1 MITTLPDP
9 ETTTNIEP
17 QPPTPFRF
25 LWDVL
30 FSNRKKLKLP
40 PEDVAELI
48 ALDHQIDPWRMA
60 AVLLDGHRMNPQG
73 RFEDAVTALMRNPTE
88 QNVDRLLLL
97 RWVPPYSS
105 MQLNNAAAILEG
117 VIAEKSLALFPPVVR
132 RHLERIRKA
141 LEAELAL
148 QLAADLK
155 AMSRLD
161 GAAIGGESGAA
172 RTLRQRCLE
181 VEKQLE
187 GSDSHLCDWRTILS
201 PFLP

>member
-1 MITTLPDP
+1 MITTSP
-9 ETTTNIEP
+9 EKETVTNIEP

-25 LWDVL
+25 VWDVL
-30 FSNRKKLKLP
+30 FSNRKKLKLT

-48 ALDHQIDPWRMA
+48 ALDHQIDPWRLA
-60 AVLLDGHRMNPQG
+60 TVLLDGHRMNPQG
-73 RFEDAVTALMRNPTE
+73 RFEDAVTALTHNPTE

-97 RWVPPYSS
+97 RWVPPFSS

-117 VIAEKSLALFPPVVR
+117 VIADKSLALFPPVVR

-141 LEAELAL
+141 LETELAL
-148 QLAADLK
+148 QLTADEK
-155 AMSRLD
+155 AMARLD
-161 GAAIGGESGAA
+161 GAAVGGESAAA
-172 RTLRQRCLE
+172 RTLRQRCQE

>member
-1 MITTLPDP
+1 MITTIPDK
-9 ETTTNIEP
+9 ETVTNIEP

-25 LWDVL
+25 VWDIL
-30 FSNRKKLKLP
+30 FSNRKKLKLT

-48 ALDHQIDPWRMA
+48 ALDHQIDPWRLA
-60 AVLLDGHRMNPQG
+60 TVLLDGHRMNPQG
-73 RFEDAVTALMRNPTE
+73 RFEDAVTALTHNPTE

-97 RWVPPYSS
+97 RWVPPFSS

-141 LEAELAL
+141 LETELAL
-148 QLAADLK
+148 QLTADEK
-155 AMSRLD
+155 ALSRLD
-161 GAAIGGESGAA
+161 GAAVGGESAAA
-172 RTLRQRCLE
+172 RTLRQRCQE
-181 VEKQLE
+181 VERQLE

>member
-1 MITTLPDP
+1 MITTIPDK
-9 ETTTNIEP
+9 ETVTNIEP

-25 LWDVL
+25 VWDVL
-30 FSNRKKLKLP
+30 FSNRKKLKLT

-48 ALDHQIDPWRMA
+48 ALDHQIDPWRLA
-60 AVLLDGHRMNPQG
+60 TVLLDGHRMNPQG
-73 RFEDAVTALMRNPTE
+73 RFEDAVTALTHNPTE

-97 RWVPPYSS
+97 RWVPPFSS

-141 LEAELAL
+141 LETELAL
-148 QLAADLK
+148 QLTADEK
-155 AMSRLD
+155 ALSRLD
-161 GAAIGGESGAA
+161 GAAVGGESAAA
-172 RTLRQRCLE
+172 RTLRQRCQE

>member
-9 ETTTNIEP
+9 ETTRHVEP

-30 FSNRKKLKLP
+30 FSNRKKLKLT

-60 AVLLDGHRMNPQG
+60 TVLLDGHRMNPQG
-73 RFEDAVTALMRNPTE
+73 RFEDAVTALTHNPTE

-161 GAAIGGESGAA
+161 GAAVGGESGAA

>member
-1 MITTLPDP
+1 MITTIPDP
-9 ETTTNIEP
+9 ETIKHIEP
-17 QPPTPFRF
+17 QPPTPFQF

-30 FSNRKKLKLP
+30 FSSRKKLKLT

-48 ALDHQIDPWRMA
+48 ALDHQIDPWRKA
-60 AVLLDGHRMNPQG
+60 TVLLDGHRMNPQG
-73 RFEDAVTALMRNPTE
+73 RFEDAVNTLMSEPSE
-88 QNVDRLLLL
+88 ENVDRLLLL

-105 MQLNNAAAILEG
+105 MQLSNAAAILEG

-155 AMSRLD
+155 AMARLD
-161 GAAIGGESGAA
+161 GAAVGGESAAA
-172 RTLRQRCLE
+172 RTLRQRCQE

-187 GSDSHLCDWRTILS
+187 GSDSHLCDWRAILGA
-201 PFLP
+201 FLP

>member
-1 MITTLPDP
+1 MITTLPDK
-9 ETTTNIEP
+9 ETVTNIEP

-25 LWDVL
+25 VWDVL
-30 FSNRKKLKLP
+30 FSNRKKLKLT

-48 ALDHQIDPWRMA
+48 ALDHQIDPWRLA
-60 AVLLDGHRMNPQG
+60 TVLLDGHRMNPQG
-73 RFEDAVTALMRNPTE
+73 RFEDAVTALMHNPTE

-97 RWVPPYSS
+97 RWVPPFSS

-141 LEAELAL
+141 LETELAL
-148 QLAADLK
+148 QLTADEK
-155 AMSRLD
+155 AMARLD
-161 GAAIGGESGAA
+161 GAAVGGESAAA
-172 RTLRQRCLE
+172 RTLRQRCQE

>member
-9 ETTTNIEP
+9 ETVRHVEP
-17 QPPTPFRF
+17 QPPTPFQF

-30 FSNRKKLKLP
+30 FSSRKKLKLT

-48 ALDHQIDPWRMA
+48 ALDHQIDPWRKA
-60 AVLLDGHRMNPQG
+60 TVLLDGHRMNPQG
-73 RFEDAVTALMRNPTE
+73 RFEDAVNTLMSEPTE

-117 VIAEKSLALFPPVVR
+117 VIAEKCLALFPPVVR

-155 AMSRLD
+155 AIARLD
-161 GAAIGGESGAA
+161 GAAIGGESAAA
-172 RTLRQRCLE
+172 RTLRQRCQE
-181 VEKQLE
+181 VERQLE

>member
-1 MITTLPDP
+1 MISTLPDP
-9 ETTTNIEP
+9 ETTRHIEP

-25 LWDVL
+25 VWDIL
-30 FSNRKKLKLP
+30 FSNRKKLKLT
-40 PEDVAELI
+40 PEDMAELI
-48 ALDHQIDPWRMA
+48 ALDHQIDPWRFA
-60 AVLLDGHRMNPQG
+60 TVLLDGYRMNPQG

-141 LEAELAL
+141 LDTELAL
-148 QLAADLK
+148 QLTADEK
-155 AMSRLD
+155 ALARLD
-161 GAAIGGESGAA
+161 GAAVGGESAAA
-172 RTLRQRCLE
+172 RTLRQRCQE

-187 GSDSHLCDWRTILS
+187 GSDSHLCDWRTILA

>member
-1 MITTLPDP
+1 MITTLPDK
-9 ETTTNIEP
+9 ETVTNIEP

-25 LWDVL
+25 VWDVL
-30 FSNRKKLKLP
+30 FSNRKKLKLT

-48 ALDHQIDPWRMA
+48 ALDHQIDPWRLA
-60 AVLLDGHRMNPQG
+60 TVLLDGHRMNPQG
-73 RFEDAVTALMRNPTE
+73 RFEDAVTALTHNPTE

-97 RWVPPYSS
+97 RWVPPFSS

-117 VIAEKSLALFPPVVR
+117 VIADKSLALFPPVVR

-141 LEAELAL
+141 LETELAL
-148 QLAADLK
+148 QLTADEK
-155 AMSRLD
+155 AMARLD
-161 GAAIGGESGAA
+161 GAAVGGESAAA
-172 RTLRQRCLE
+172 RTLRQRCQE

>member
-1 MITTLPDP
+1 MITTLPDK
-9 ETTTNIEP
+9 ETVTNIEP

-25 LWDVL
+25 VWDIL
-30 FSNRKKLKLP
+30 FSNRKKLKLT

-48 ALDHQIDPWRMA
+48 ALDHQIDPWSK
-60 AVLLDGHRMNPQG
+60 AVPLLNTHRSNPQAS
-73 RFEDAVTALMRNPTE
+73 FDDAVTRFMAEPSERNIE
-88 QNVDRLLLL
+88 RLLLM
-97 RWVPPYSS
+97 RWTPPYSS
-105 MQLNNAAAILEG
+105 MQLSNAAAILDG

-141 LEAELAL
+141 LETELAL
-148 QLAADLK
+148 QLTADEK
-155 AMSRLD
+155 AMARLD
-161 GAAIGGESGAA
+161 GAAVGGESAAA
-172 RTLRQRCLE
+172 RTLRQRCQE

>member
-1 MITTLPDP
+1 MITTIPGP
-9 ETTTNIEP
+9 ETTRHIEP
-17 QPPTPFRF
+17 QPPTPFQF

-30 FSNRKKLKLP
+30 FSSRKKLKLT

-48 ALDHQIDPWRMA
+48 ALDHQIDPWRLA
-60 AVLLDGHRMNPQG
+60 TVLLDGHRMNPQG
-73 RFEDAVTALMRNPTE
+73 RFEDAVNTLMSEPTE

-117 VIAEKSLALFPPVVR
+117 VIGEKSLALFPPVVR
-132 RHLERIRKA
+132 RHLERIRRA
-141 LEAELAL
+141 LESELAL

-155 AMSRLD
+155 AMARLD
-161 GAAIGGESGAA
+161 GAAIGGESAAA
-172 RTLRQRCLE
+172 RTLRQRCQE

-187 GSDSHLCDWRTILS
+187 GSDSHLCDWRIILG
-201 PFLP
+201 PYLP

>member
-1 MITTLPDP
+1 MITTSP
-9 ETTTNIEP
+9 EKETVTNIEP

-25 LWDVL
+25 VWDVL
-30 FSNRKKLKLP
+30 FSNRKKLKLT

-48 ALDHQIDPWRMA
+48 ALDHQIDPWRLA
-60 AVLLDGHRMNPQG
+60 TVLLDGHRMNPQG
-73 RFEDAVTALMRNPTE
+73 RFEDAVTALMHNPTE

-97 RWVPPYSS
+97 RWVPPFSS

-117 VIAEKSLALFPPVVR
+117 VIADKSLALFPPVVR

-141 LEAELAL
+141 LETELAL
-148 QLAADLK
+148 QLTADEK
-155 AMSRLD
+155 AMARLD
-161 GAAIGGESGAA
+161 GAAVGGESAAA
-172 RTLRQRCLE
+172 RTLRQRCQE

>member
-1 MITTLPDP
+1 MITTLPDK
-9 ETTTNIEP
+9 ETVTNIEP

-25 LWDVL
+25 VWDVL
-30 FSNRKKLKLP
+30 FSNRKKLKLT

-48 ALDHQIDPWRMA
+48 ALDHQIDPWRLA
-60 AVLLDGHRMNPQG
+60 TVLLDGHRMNPQG
-73 RFEDAVTALMRNPTE
+73 RFEDAVTALTHNPTE

-97 RWVPPYSS
+97 RWVPPFSS

-141 LEAELAL
+141 LETELAL
-148 QLAADLK
+148 QLTADEK
-155 AMSRLD
+155 ALSRLD
-161 GAAIGGESGAA
+161 GAAVGGESAAA
-172 RTLRQRCLE
+172 RTLRQRCQE

>member
-1 MITTLPDP
+1 MITTLPDK
-9 ETTTNIEP
+9 ETVTNIEP

-25 LWDVL
+25 VWDVL
-30 FSNRKKLKLP
+30 FSNRKKLKLT

-48 ALDHQIDPWRMA
+48 ALDHQIDPWRLA
-60 AVLLDGHRMNPQG
+60 TVLLDGHRMNPQG
-73 RFEDAVTALMRNPTE
+73 RFEDAVTALMHNPTE

-97 RWVPPYSS
+97 RWVPPFSS

-141 LEAELAL
+141 LETELAL
-148 QLAADLK
+148 QLTADEK
-155 AMSRLD
+155 ALSRLD
-161 GAAIGGESGAA
+161 GAAVGGESAAA
-172 RTLRQRCLE
+172 RTLRQRCQE

>member
-1 MITTLPDP
+1 MITTLPDK
-9 ETTTNIEP
+9 ETVTNIEP

-25 LWDVL
+25 VWDVL
-30 FSNRKKLKLP
+30 FSNRKKLKLT

-48 ALDHQIDPWRMA
+48 TLDHQIDPWRKA
-60 AVLLDGHRMNPQG
+60 TVLLDGHRMNPQG
-73 RFEDAVTALMRNPTE
+73 RFEDAVTALMHNPSE

-161 GAAIGGESGAA
+161 GAAIGGESAAA
-172 RTLRQRCLE
+172 RTLRQRCQE

-187 GSDSHLCDWRTILS
+187 GSDSHLCDWRTILA
-201 PFLP
+201 PYLP

>member
-1 MITTLPDP
+1 MITTLPDK
-9 ETTTNIEP
+9 ETVTNIEP

-25 LWDVL
+25 VWDIL
-30 FSNRKKLKLP
+30 FSNRKKLKLTA
-40 PEDVAELI
+40 EDVAELI
-48 ALDHQIDPWRMA
+48 ALDHQIDPWRLA
-60 AVLLDGHRMNPQG
+60 TVLLDGHRMNPQG
-73 RFEDAVTALMRNPTE
+73 RFEDAVTALTHNPTA

-141 LEAELAL
+141 LETELAL
-148 QLAADLK
+148 QLTADEK
-155 AMSRLD
+155 ALSRLD
-161 GAAIGGESGAA
+161 GAAVGGESAAA
-172 RTLRQRCLE
+172 RTLRQRCIE

>member
-1 MITTLPDP
+1 MITTSP
-9 ETTTNIEP
+9 EKETVTNIEP

-25 LWDVL
+25 VWDVL
-30 FSNRKKLKLP
+30 FSNRKKLKLT

-48 ALDHQIDPWRMA
+48 ALDHQIDPWRLA
-60 AVLLDGHRMNPQG
+60 TVLLDGHRMNPQG
-73 RFEDAVTALMRNPTE
+73 RFEDAVTALMHNPTE

-97 RWVPPYSS
+97 RWVPPFSS

-141 LEAELAL
+141 LETELAL
-148 QLAADLK
+148 QLTADEK
-155 AMSRLD
+155 AMARLD
-161 GAAIGGESGAA
+161 GAAVGGESAAA
-172 RTLRQRCLE
+172 RTLRQRCQE